1 MDAPL
6 PCDPDQILSYEPVD
20 GQPDEIRV
28 LFKDGSAEVFRGADA
43 QRITA
48 VLEHVTPPTA

>member
-1 MDAPL
+1 MDGSL

-20 GQPDEIRV
+20 GEPDEIRV
-28 LFKDGSAEVFRGADA
+28 LFKDGSAEVYRGADA
-43 QRITA
+43 ERIIA